1 MNSDQVVG
9 VPPLRGTDPGMP
21 VEARTRARRPRWAGW
36 APTRRAVLRVGGVA
50 GLTAL
55 GGLFPS
61 VRRAVAD
68 GYDIYPTCPSYAAD
82 HDCSPGCGPSTI
94 FADSCVTSGA
104 NTGFHKNDQVTWK
117 LRPNACL
124 SGSYDGWL
132 WRYDQACGACSCH
145 IERRCHDGY
154 RRTGSG
160 WVNSICRWTT
170 ECGCPSSVTWP
181 SVSSGASGA
190 TVRAIQY
197 LLGHH
202 GFVLDVD
209 GAYGPLTAQAVR
221 DFQTSQGLS
230 ATGSVTSR
238 TWPALV
244 VNARQGDNGGPVQAA
259 QVELNRY
266 GYQLVVDGAFGAA
279 SLAAT
284 TDFQRQNRIT
294 ADGVVGPTT
303 WRTLTGGA
311 A

>member
-1 MNSDQVVG
+1 MTSDLTV
-9 VPPLRGTDPGMP
+9 VPPLRGADPGMP
-21 VEARTRARRPRWAGW
+21 VEPRARTRKPRWAGW
-36 APTRRAVLRVGGVA
+36 APTRRAVLRAGSVV

-55 GGLFPS
+55 GGVFPS

-68 GYDIYPTCPSYAAD
+68 GYDIYPNCPSYAAD
-82 HDCSPGCGPSTI
+82 HNCSPGCGPSTI
-94 FADSCVTSGA
+94 FADACLTSGT
-104 NTGFHKNDQVTWK
+104 NTGFHKDDQVTWR

-124 SGSYDGWL
+124 SGSYDGWM

-170 ECGCPSSVTWP
+170 ECGCPSSASWP
-181 SVSSGASGA
+181 AVASGASGA
-190 TVRAIQY
+190 TVRTIQH
-197 LLGHH
+197 LLTHH
-202 GFVLDVD
+202 GSTIEVD
-209 GAYGPLTAQAVR
+209 GAYGQATTQAVR
-221 DFQTSQGLS
+221 EFQTAHGLS
-230 ATGSVTSR
+230 VTGGVNAA

-244 VNARQGDNGGPVQAA
+244 VTTRRGDSGTPVLAT

-266 GYQLVVDGAFGAA
+266 GYRLAEDGIFGDGT
-279 SLAAT
+279 LAAA

-294 ADGVVGPTT
+294 ADGIVGATT

-311 A
+311 T